1 MDLHKGDD
9 NMFRNWVFDNFP
21 FMEND
26 FDALTDYELF
36 CKMMEY
42 VKKQVEG
49 NEELEKRIEDLEN
62 YVYNLDLQDEVNNK
76 LDEMAEDG
84 TLADIIA
91 QYINLQ
97 SVLAFNTVTD
107 LKVATNVLNGSIVRT
122 LGYTTYNDGNGSYYK
137 IRTITSSDVVDEINI
152 IALNEPTL
160 IAEKITHWTDNE
172 ITSFFNSYE
181 SLITY
186 SQTEQAIGLWDDQ
199 HVIYRKII
207 HFGALPDNSSIQIPH
222 GITNLMNVI
231 RISGEASDGANRIPL
246 PYVSV
251 GDITTD
257 RVSIFVD
264 NTYVELFT
272 FNDKTAYTN
281 NFIIL
286 EYTKTS

>member
-1 MDLHKGDD
+1 MI
-9 NMFRNWVFDNFP
+9 FRNWVIENFP
-21 FMEND
+21 FLEND

-42 VKKQVEG
+42 VKEQVKG
-49 NEELEKRIEDLEN
+49 NEELLKRVEDLEN

-97 SVLAFNTVTD
+97 SILAFNTVSD
-107 LKVATNVLNGSIVRT
+107 LKIATNVINGSIVRT
-122 LGYTTYNDGNGSYYK
+122 LGYTTYKDGNGSYYK
-137 IRTITSSDVVDEINI
+137 IRTITSSDIVDEINI
-152 IALNEPTL
+152 IALSEPTL
-160 IAEKITHWTDNE
+160 IAEKITVWSDNE
-172 ITSFFNSYE
+172 ITSFFNEYE

-186 SQTEQAIGLWDDQ
+186 SQNEQAIGLWYDG
-199 HVIYRKII
+199 HVIYRKVIP
-207 HFGALPDNSSIQIPH
+207 FGALPNNDNMQIAH

-231 RISGEASDGANRIPL
+231 RISGMVSNGSNRLPL
-246 PYVSV
+246 PYVPPSDV
-251 GDITTD
+251 SLD

-264 NTYVELFT
+264 NTYIELFT
-272 FNDKTAYTN
+272 YDDKSLYTN

-286 EYTKTS
+286 EYTKTT